1 MSDQDF
7 QAIQLLIEG
16 RVQGVAFRYFVQQC
30 ASELSIHGWVRNLID
45 GRVELLA
52 EGTKQELEK
61 FLIII
66 EKGPNL
72 SKVTHTIRNWKKGSG
87 DYQDFK
93 ILATAARSR

>member
-1 MSDQDF
+1 MSDQVF
-7 QAIQLLIEG
+7 QAIHLLIEG

-30 ASELSIHGWVRNLID
+30 ASEFSIHGWVRNLVD

-52 EGTKQELEK
+52 EGTKQELEN

-66 EKGPNL
+66 EKGPSL
-72 SKVTHTIRNWKKGSG
+72 SEVTNTICIWNVGSG